1 MKKVKIFDTT
11 LRDGEQSPGCSMS
24 KEDKIRIAKQLDEMG
39 VDVIEAGFAAS
50 NQKDFEAIKE
60 IAKVVKNATVVSLAR
75 CNKKDIDKAYES
87 VRDAVHPKIHV
98 FIATSDIHMYYKLR
112 MDKEEV
118 IEKVRECVTYAKGKC
133 SEIEF
138 SLEDA
143 TRSNPDFACRVI
155 DTAIECGATTINI
168 PDTVGYITN
177 EEFKNFIVYLKCNSR
192 LDEVELS
199 VHCHNDLG
207 LATANSLMAV
217 MCGANQVECTVN
229 GIGERAGNAAME
241 EVVAALK
248 TRSDIFDAYT
258 DIDTRKIK
266 MISNMVIE
274 ATGSMVQNNKAIV
287 GDNAFKHES
296 GIHQA
301 GVISERQTYELM
313 DSSEYGIE
321 EDSIVIGIHSGK
333 AAIVDKIQKM
343 GMNPFDYE
351 IDEILMDIKS
361 YCESSKSVTDEKFFE
376 IVSANKK
383 YRIALNKAM

>member
-60 IAKVVKNATVVSLAR
+60 IAKVVKRATVVSLAR

-112 MDKEEV
+112 MDREEV

-133 SEIEF
+133 DEIEF

-155 DTAIECGATTINI
+155 DTAIECGANTINI

-241 EVVAALK
+241 EIVAAIK

-258 DIDTRKIK
+258 NIDTRKIK

-274 ATGSMVQNNKAIV
+274 ATGSMVQNNKAVV
-287 GDNAFKHES
+287 GENAFKHES

-313 DSSEYGIE
+313 DPSEYGIE

-351 IDEILMDIKS
+351 IDEIVKDIKS
-361 YCESSKSVTDEKFFE
+361 YCESSKSVPDEKFFE